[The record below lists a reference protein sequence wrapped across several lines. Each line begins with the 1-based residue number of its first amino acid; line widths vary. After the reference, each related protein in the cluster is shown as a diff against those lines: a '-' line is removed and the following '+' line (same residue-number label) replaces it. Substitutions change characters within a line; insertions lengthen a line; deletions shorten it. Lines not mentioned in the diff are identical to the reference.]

1 MNASFQII
9 SDLHEE
15 FCGLTIKGLV
25 NPDADIVIIAGD
37 ITQGVAL
44 AELTLQAATS
54 HPDIEFIVIAGN
66 HELYAR
72 GFDYQDYLS
81 CVPLWNQLND
91 NLHFLENTSI
101 VLNQFDLEV
110 FGGIGWT
117 NLSRLND
124 INTLSLQMR
133 LNDFRHISVKNQPLN
148 TSKMRELNSEF
159 RSACVKCMSSSNAK
173 NRMVVSHFPQSVELR
188 HSGFPVDLMT
198 TYFCSDDNKLIRE
211 LASYDV
217 KVMVSGHTHDSF
229 DCILEGVRQISNQVG
244 YSHEDSYDQN
254 LLNSRKLFRLFS

>member
-1 MNASFQII
+1 MNALFQII

-25 NPDADIVIIAGD
+25 NPDADIVLIGGD

-44 AELTLQAATS
+44 AELALQAATS

-81 CVPLWNQLND
+81 CVPLWNQLSD
-91 NLHFLENTSI
+91 NLHFLENTSV

-133 LNDFRHISVKNQPLN
+133 LNDFRHISVNNQTLTP
-148 TSKMRELNSEF
+148 SKMRELNSMF
-159 RSACVKCMSSSNAK
+159 RDACVECMSSSNAK
-173 NRMVVSHFPQSVELR
+173 NRMVISHFPQSLELR
-188 HSGFPVDLMT
+188 HSGFSVDLLT
-198 TYFCSDDNKLIRE
+198 TYFCSDDNQLIRE
-211 LASYDV
+211 LASHGV
-217 KVMVSGHTHDSF
+217 KVMASGHTHDCF
-229 DCILEGVRQISNQVG
+229 DCIVEGVRQISNQVG
-244 YSHEDSYDQN
+244 YSHEDSYAQN
-254 LLNSRKLFRLFS
+254 LLNSRKLFRLFE

>member
-1 MNASFQII
+1 M
-9 SDLHEE
+9 
-15 FCGLTIKGLV
+15 KGLV
-25 NPDADIVIIAGD
+25 NPDADIVLIGGD

-44 AELTLQAATS
+44 AELALQAATS

-81 CVPLWNQLND
+81 CVPLWNQLSD
-91 NLHFLENTSI
+91 NLHFLENTSV

-133 LNDFRHISVKNQPLN
+133 LNDFRHISVNNQTLTP
-148 TSKMRELNSEF
+148 SKMRELNSMF
-159 RSACVKCMSSSNAK
+159 RDACVECMSSSNAK
-173 NRMVVSHFPQSVELR
+173 NRMVISHFPQSLELR
-188 HSGFPVDLMT
+188 HSGFSVDLLT
-198 TYFCSDDNKLIRE
+198 TYFCSDDNQLIRE
-211 LASYDV
+211 LASHGV
-217 KVMVSGHTHDSF
+217 KVMASGHTHDCF
-229 DCILEGVRQISNQVG
+229 DCIVEGVRQISNQVG
-244 YSHEDSYDQN
+244 YSHEDSYAQN
-254 LLNSRKLFRLFS
+254 LLNSRKLFRLFE